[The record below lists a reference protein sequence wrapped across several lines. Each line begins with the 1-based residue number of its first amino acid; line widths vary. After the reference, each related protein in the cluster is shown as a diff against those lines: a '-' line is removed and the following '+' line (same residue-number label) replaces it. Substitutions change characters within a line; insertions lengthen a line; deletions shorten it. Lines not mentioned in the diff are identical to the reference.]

1 MQKHSRQTQNYHFHK
16 TAHNVRFPPTVAH
29 LQLQFGILKVS
40 CSSKRNIKY
49 KTHNSTMAP
58 GDKEKTS
65 WIGRILGRDDND
77 EYDDFQE
84 IDLDDA
90 FDIAEED
97 EESFEDEG
105 VFDLDEK
112 ESRIPTRTSGTED
125 LQINLLDTADTLIAQ
140 ALVPGVDDNKI
151 EIDLNR
157 EMLTITTG
165 SNEHCVEKEG
175 DYLYEELSF
184 GSFSRS
190 ILLPAE
196 VEVEDAKAEVKDGV
210 LTIHMPKIDKAA
222 HKKLSVKK
230 K

>member
-1 MQKHSRQTQNYHFHK
+1 
-16 TAHNVRFPPTVAH
+16 
-29 LQLQFGILKVS
+29 
-40 CSSKRNIKY
+40 
-49 KTHNSTMAP
+49 MAP
-58 GDKEKTS
+58 GDKGKIS
-65 WIGRILGRDDND
+65 WIGRILGRSSSD
-77 EYDDFQE
+77 EYDDFRE
-84 IDLDDA
+84 IDINDT

-97 EESFEDEG
+97 EESFDDEG
-105 VFDLDEK
+105 IFDI
-112 ESRIPTRTSGTED
+112 ESENEAAVPARTSGTED
-125 LQINLLDTADTLIAQ
+125 LQINLLDSGDTLVAQ
-140 ALVPGVDDNKI
+140 ALVPGVDENKI

-165 SNEHCVEKEG
+165 SNEHCVENDG
-175 DYLYEELSF
+175 DYLYEELAF

-210 LTIHMPKIDKAA
+210 LTVHMPKIDKAA

>member
-1 MQKHSRQTQNYHFHK
+1 MT
-16 TAHNVRFPPTVAH
+16 
-29 LQLQFGILKVS
+29 
-40 CSSKRNIKY
+40 
-49 KTHNSTMAP
+49 P
-58 GDKEKTS
+58 GDKGKSS

-84 IDLDDA
+84 MDLNDT

-105 VFDLDEK
+105 VFNIDDET
-112 ESRIPTRTSGTED
+112 ESKIPTRTSGTED
-125 LQINLLDTADTLIAQ
+125 LQINLLDNGDTLVAQ

-175 DYLYEELSF
+175 DYLYEELAF

>member
-1 MQKHSRQTQNYHFHK
+1 
-16 TAHNVRFPPTVAH
+16 
-29 LQLQFGILKVS
+29 
-40 CSSKRNIKY
+40 
-49 KTHNSTMAP
+49 MAP
-58 GDKEKTS
+58 GDKAKPS
-65 WIGRILGRDDND
+65 WIERILGRSDSDD
-77 EYDDFQE
+77 YDDFQE
-84 IDLDDA
+84 VDLDDT
-90 FDIAEED
+90 FDIMEED
-97 EESFEDEG
+97 EDTFEDEG
-105 VFDLDEK
+105 VFDIDEE
-112 ESRIPTRTSGTED
+112 ESRMPARISGTED
-125 LQINLLDTADTLIAQ
+125 LQINLLDTGDTLVAQ
-140 ALVPGVDDNKI
+140 ALVPGVDETKI

-165 SNEHCVEKEG
+165 SNEHCVEKNG

-210 LTIHMPKIDKAA
+210 LTVTMPKIDKAA

>member
-1 MQKHSRQTQNYHFHK
+1 MFSTNG
-16 TAHNVRFPPTVAH
+16 TAFTIVPWYTNSNVATA
-29 LQLQFGILKVS
+29 
-40 CSSKRNIKY
+40 KRSTKY
-49 KTHNSTMAP
+49 KTHSTMTPAEK
-58 GDKEKTS
+58 GKTS
-65 WIGRILGRDDND
+65 WLGRILGRDDSD

-84 IDLDDA
+84 MDIDDA
-90 FDIAEED
+90 LDMVEED
-97 EESFEDEG
+97 EESFEDDG
-105 VFDLDEK
+105 VFDIDNEK
-112 ESRIPTRTSGTED
+112 EVRMPARTSGTEG
-125 LQINLLDTADTLIAQ
+125 LQINLIDTGNTLVAQ
-140 ALVPGVDDNKI
+140 ALVPGVDDSKI

-222 HKKLSVKK
+222 HKKLAVKK

>member
-1 MQKHSRQTQNYHFHK
+1 
-16 TAHNVRFPPTVAH
+16 
-29 LQLQFGILKVS
+29 
-40 CSSKRNIKY
+40 
-49 KTHNSTMAP
+49 MAP
-58 GDKEKTS
+58 SDKGKTS
-65 WIGRILGRDDND
+65 WIGRIWGRSEND

-84 IDLDDA
+84 MDLDDA
-90 FDIAEED
+90 FDIIEED
-97 EESFEDEG
+97 EESFEDGG
-105 VFDLDEK
+105 VFNIDEEK
-112 ESRIPTRTSGTED
+112 EQSMPTRASGTED
-125 LQINLLDTADTLIAQ
+125 LQINLIDAGDTLIAQ
-140 ALVPGVDDNKI
+140 AFVPGVDENKI

-165 SNEHCVEKEG
+165 SNEHCTESDG

-196 VEVEDAKAEVKDGV
+196 VEVEDAKAEAKDGV

>member
-1 MQKHSRQTQNYHFHK
+1 
-16 TAHNVRFPPTVAH
+16 
-29 LQLQFGILKVS
+29 
-40 CSSKRNIKY
+40 
-49 KTHNSTMAP
+49 MAL
-58 GDKEKTS
+58 GEKGKTS
-65 WIGRILGRDDND
+65 WIGRILGRDDSD

-84 IDLDDA
+84 IDLNDA
-90 FDIAEED
+90 FDVAEED
-97 EESFEDEG
+97 EESFDDEG
-105 VFDLDEK
+105 VFDLEEEK
-112 ESRIPTRTSGTED
+112 GVSMPTRTSGTED
-125 LQINLLDTADTLIAQ
+125 LQINLLDSGDTLVAQ
-140 ALVPGVDDNKI
+140 ALVPGVDENKI

-165 SNEHCVEKEG
+165 SNEHCVETDG

-210 LTIHMPKIDKAA
+210 LTVHMPKIDKAA